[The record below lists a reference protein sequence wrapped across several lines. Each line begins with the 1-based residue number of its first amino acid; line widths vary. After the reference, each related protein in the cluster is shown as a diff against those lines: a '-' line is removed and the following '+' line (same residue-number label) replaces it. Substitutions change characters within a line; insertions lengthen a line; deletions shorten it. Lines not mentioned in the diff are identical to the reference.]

1 MNAVNAKR
9 KMEYD
14 IMVNGEKKDAESGN
28 RDINSDMA
36 GATEASA

>member
-28 RDINSDMA
+28 KDVNSDGA